1 MQERRKIFGEDKI
14 KKSVEEEK
22 EEGVTIRLSYKP
34 GLTMENTRIPYL
46 ARYFN

>member
-22 EEGVTIRLSYKP
+22 RKELQ
-34 GLTMENTRIPYL
+34 
-46 ARYFN
+46 